1 MKKRKKN
8 NVDSIEED
16 LMNLS
21 SKEEE
26 IIEFYDDLKIDD
38 DEEIVYEEEEIE
50 EVTPQEEKIE
60 VKKEFYETPEIIS
73 TEDYEEEYDDYVEEV
88 EDDNTKSIK
97 KVKRTKLIINIVFTI
112 IILMLIAI
120 ATDVICVARYN
131 VGPFFAIPLKDYDD
145 GGSRA
150 YYGLG
155 YKVIKY
161 NQLQGRR
168 DKEIGFWTMKY
179 NATPITNKDVDLAIE
194 FYGNEKE
201 SYEKYYKKFVRITS
215 KLQSVDTKKHTI
227 KIGYIDEDGK
237 YTLEI
242 NCSMIKDQNELDKLK
257 IGEEIT
263 IIGTVNNFKKS
274 TNNKPNRLYVT
285 NCFAEQ

>member
-8 NVDSIEED
+8 KIDSIEED

-26 IIEFYDDLKIDD
+26 IIESYDDLKIDD
-38 DEEIVYEEEEIE
+38 DEEIIYEEDEIE
-50 EVTPQEEKIE
+50 EVTPEVKEEKQ
-60 VKKEFYETPEIIS
+60 KEFYEIPEIIS
-73 TEDYEEEYDDYVEEV
+73 TEDYEEEYDDYTEEIE
-88 EDDNTKSIK
+88 EDEKTKETK
-97 KVKRTKLIINIVFTI
+97 KYKRTKLIINIIFTI
-112 IILMLIAI
+112 VILLLIMI

-131 VGPFFAIPLKDYDD
+131 VGPFFAIPTKTYDD

-168 DKEIGFWTMKY
+168 DREIGLWNLKY
-179 NATPITNKDVDLAIE
+179 NVTPITNKDIDLAIE
-194 FYGNEKE
+194 FNGNEKAA
-201 SYEKYYKKFVRITS
+201 YEKYYKKFVRISS
-215 KLQSVDTKKHTI
+215 KLQKIDNVNHKI
-227 KIGYIDEDGK
+227 IIGYNDEDGK

-242 NCSMIKDQNELDKLK
+242 DCSMVKDQNEIENLK
-257 IGEEIT
+257 VGEEIT
-263 IIGTVNNFKKS
+263 IIGTVNNFKKA
-274 TNNKPNRLYVT
+274 TNKKPNRLYIT